1 MAADPDFGAKLNL
14 VLRALNLSRGR
25 AASLLGVDKSLVG
38 RWASG
43 AVHPSDHNLS
53 RLTALI
59 AERVPGFSMLD
70 WGRDRQSFAASLGV
84 DAALTSGMPSVPG
97 GSALPFP
104 FLDQARAETQRRH
117 RAYEGF
123 WRTSRASVMMA
134 GRIAHD
140 HGLIRAGDN
149 GLLEVWMGGAGLTFS
164 GWAFVLEGNLFA
176 ILHDSVGCT
185 PLFLIFRGVTLPRAT
200 CLDGILTLAAL
211 DPSRTPASIPILLER
226 VGDLSGDRTADEAR
240 FSQLSQEGGL
250 ADEDSLPAAIRH
262 HLVRDIGPKAA
273 QAGGELF
280 LVAPVNGLSRGTSP
294 SGELEG

>member
-1 MAADPDFGAKLNL
+1 MAAEPEFGAKLNL

-25 AASLLGVDKSLVG
+25 AAALLGVDKSLVG

-43 AVHPSDHNLS
+43 TVRPSEHNLS
-53 RLTALI
+53 RLTGLI
-59 AERVPGFSMLD
+59 AERIPGFSMLD
-70 WGRDRQSFAASLGV
+70 WDRDRASFATRLGV
-84 DAALTSGMPSVPG
+84 DLALAPG
-97 GSALPFP
+97 PPVTADLSALPFP
-104 FLDQARAETQRRH
+104 FLDQARVETGRRQH
-117 RAYEGF
+117 AYEGF

-149 GLLEVWMGGAGLTFS
+149 GLLEVWMGSAGLSFS

-200 CLDGILTLAAL
+200 CLDGVLTLAAL
-211 DPSRTPASIPILLER
+211 DPNRTPASIPIILER
-226 VGDLSGDRTADEAR
+226 VGDLTGERAADEAR
-240 FSQLSQEGGL
+240 FAALSREGGL
-250 ADEDSLPAAIRH
+250 ADEDSLSAAIRA

-273 QAGGELF
+273 AAGGELF
-280 LVAPVNGLSRGTSP
+280 LVAPVNGFSRGTSP